1 MLWGLN
7 KPFLSLQV
15 FLSEIELNYTVS
27 LHCLLNWINFLHPN
41 ISMHI
46 LHTVLCTFSYGTDNE
61 SLLNNQELFKLVI
74 ISFIL
79 MT

>member
-1 MLWGLN
+1 
-7 KPFLSLQV
+7 
-15 FLSEIELNYTVS
+15 
-27 LHCLLNWINFLHPN
+27 
-41 ISMHI
+41 MHI
-46 LHTVLCTFSYGTDNE
+46 LHTILCTFSYGTDNE

>member
-1 MLWGLN
+1 ME
-7 KPFLSLQV
+7 KFLFLKLVCQKKMIWWIVEYLQ
-15 FLSEIELNYTVS
+15 FNPMQ
-27 LHCLLNWINFLHPN
+27 CL
-41 ISMHI
+41 HI